1 MSGRFKS
8 MVQVSKNQIGT
19 VSNFQNQDLI
29 LFLKEPK
36 LEPKPK

>member
-1 MSGRFKS
+1 MLGRFKS
-8 MVQVSKNQIGT
+8 LVLVSENLIGT
-19 VSNFQNQDLI
+19 TSNFQNQDLM